1 MMMKSFRIVFS
12 AMLIMLFMACSDD
25 ENREVTVVDAQK
37 AYNEAKGT
45 YAGVVLDENVPV
57 KVNISLGDDF
67 TIKYLPVTPL
77 LSRFFSGAEL
87 DEAVASVKGPT
98 FSAPTV
104 DMVLVGSL
112 MYVSMEPTDWM
123 FTTKVGGVEYRV
135 SALLSTTLC
144 YSRAYD
150 KVSVSIGVDELFCEG
165 QKADLSS
172 NSISWLI
179 DEATRQ

>member
-1 MMMKSFRIVFS
+1 MMMKLYRIVFS
-12 AMLIMLFMACSDD
+12 AMLIVLFTACSGDD
-25 ENREVTVVDAQK
+25 NRELTVVDAQK

-45 YAGVVLDENVPV
+45 YAGVVLDENVPS
-57 KVNISLGDDF
+57 KVYLTIGDDL

-77 LSRFFSGAEL
+77 LSRFFSGTEL

-112 MYVSMEPTDWM
+112 MYISMEPTDWM
-123 FTTKVGGVEYRV
+123 FTAKVGGVEYRV
-135 SALLSTTLC
+135 SALLSSVLC

-150 KVSVSIGVDELFCEG
+150 KISISINVDELFCEG

>member
-1 MMMKSFRIVFS
+1 MKSFRIVFS

-67 TIKYLPVTPL
+67 TIKYLPVAPL
-77 LSRFFSGAEL
+77 LSRFFSGSEL

-123 FTTKVGGVEYRV
+123 FTAKVGGVEYRV
-135 SALLSTTLC
+135 SALLSATLC

-179 DEATRQ
+179 DEAARQ

>member
-1 MMMKSFRIVFS
+1 MMMKLFRIVFS
-12 AMLIMLFMACSDD
+12 AVLISLFTACSDD
-25 ENREVTVVDAQK
+25 DNREVTVVDAQK

-45 YAGVVLDENVPV
+45 YAGVVLDENVPE
-57 KVNISLGDDF
+57 KVYITIGDDL
-67 TIKYLPVTPL
+67 TIKYLPVTPI

-104 DMVLVGSL
+104 DMALVGNL

-123 FTTKVGGVEYRV
+123 FTAKVGGVEYRV

-150 KVSVSIGVDELFCEG
+150 KVSVNISVDELFCEG
-165 QKADLSS
+165 QKADLTS

-179 DEATRQ
+179 DEAARQ

>member
-57 KVNISLGDDF
+57 KVNISLGDDL
-67 TIKYLPVTPL
+67 TIRYLPVTPL
-77 LSRFFSGAEL
+77 LSRFFSGSDL

-104 DMVLVGSL
+104 DMALVGNL

-123 FTTKVGGVEYRV
+123 FTAKVGGVEYRV

-179 DEATRQ
+179 DEAARQ